1 MKWLVSRAISNTQTS
16 DNVALDTRQR
26 HENEVIAQVESPTE
40 QARKWV
46 PALARTGASAPRL
59 ALRSSS
65 GRCEQQPP
73 RVSQRQLNPFLP
85 SVCAGRTRLRC
96 IVAVMD
102 PPARPKLKL
111 SLGKVGANGSQP
123 QTPVSGVPSSTPQ
136 TPAAQTPSI
145 KLKFGGIKAKQHH
158 PTPADDVSGTIP
170 TSKKRKISTPSE
182 VTAAA
187 ATPKPI
193 QKLKLTTKNAG
204 SRAGPQS
211 AVTPGIRLKTRGK
224 IPKRPLGVG
233 YDSELED
240 REIDPVILEAMV
252 LRMQP
257 GPDCDYIRNMIA
269 EGKVGVSVLQGGA
282 SINLRLFDQDG
293 RRGMMTV
300 RGNQYAIS
308 VVDLPTITEGMKSWN
323 KKDWMKSVDISQMC
337 LVLGPCNG
345 EDEARNYRLHP
356 DINPKTYQYA
366 HGLTAP
372 MHWVRKRR
380 FDKTSRHRLDNI
392 ERIERRLNALLAGD
406 AAATEVKWQ
415 VLDYNPLERN
425 PQGDGDEDEDEDEEG
440 FDAEGEDEDGYFPA
454 VPNVHQY
461 GQDEIA
467 DIEAALME
475 DEPAGISSAP
485 FMPDSMTTSQVQSP
499 AADTSAAPTP
509 TALPFDTA
517 DAATPDNAD
526 ADADDDDD
534 ASSNEGA
541 EVEAGVSEAKA
552 AKLEKLREIEKSIA
566 DKEKAFKQCASN
578 ILRKKIAMTIQKLQA
593 DRDMAL
599 RELGMNGDADGEV
612 DSEEG

>member
-1 MKWLVSRAISNTQTS
+1 
-16 DNVALDTRQR
+16 
-26 HENEVIAQVESPTE
+26 
-40 QARKWV
+40 
-46 PALARTGASAPRL
+46 
-59 ALRSSS
+59 
-65 GRCEQQPP
+65 
-73 RVSQRQLNPFLP
+73 
-85 SVCAGRTRLRC
+85 
-96 IVAVMD
+96 MD

-111 SLGKVGANGSQP
+111 SLGKAGANNSQP
-123 QTPVSGVPSSTPQ
+123 QTPTSGLPPSTPQ
-136 TPAAQTPSI
+136 TPAVQTPSI
-145 KLKFGGIKAKQHH
+145 KLKFGGIKVKQHQS
-158 PTPADDVSGTIP
+158 TPAEGVSGT
-170 TSKKRKISTPSE
+170 TSASKKRKISTPSD
-182 VTAAA
+182 TIAPAP
-187 ATPKPI
+187 PKPV
-193 QKLKLTTKNAG
+193 QKLKLTTKNVTHK
-204 SRAGPQS
+204 AGPQS

-240 REIDPVILEAMV
+240 REVDPVILEAMV

-257 GPDCDYIRNMIA
+257 GPDCDYIRTMIA
-269 EGKVGVSVLQGGA
+269 EGKIGVSVLQGGA

-300 RGNQYAIS
+300 RGNQYAIT
-308 VVDLPTITEGMKSWN
+308 VVDLPTVTEGMKSWN

-337 LVLGPCNG
+337 LILGPCNG

-356 DINPKTYQYA
+356 DINPKSYQYA

-415 VLDYNPLERN
+415 VLDYSPLERS
-425 PQGDGDEDEDEDEEG
+425 PEAEGDEDEDEEG
-440 FDAEGEDEDGYFPA
+440 EDAEGEEDDGYFPA

-475 DEPAGISSAP
+475 DEPVTVSSTP
-485 FMPDSMTTSQVQSP
+485 LMPDSMTTSQIQSP
-499 AADTSAAPTP
+499 AADTSAAATP
-509 TALPFDTA
+509 TALPSDYF
-517 DAATPDNAD
+517 DAATPDHAD
-526 ADADDDDD
+526 ADADDDDDD

-578 ILRKKIAMTIQKLQA
+578 ILRKKIAVTIQKLQA

-599 RELGMNGDADGEV
+599 RELGMNDGTGGEV
-612 DSEEG
+612 ESEEG